1 MLQMLQ
7 SETLEQRMHKRM
19 ELPKTIVLN
28 PGNACVLVNISRN
41 GLLFKSLRDVAWP
54 AKWLLDIITIKREFD
69 IEDCPVELVWMKKDD
84 ELAGSSTRM
93 QTVGVKFGD
102 LDLSQG
108 AKLYYLLSNFK
119 YTFSVHL
126 FRECLLM

>member
-1 MLQMLQ
+1 MLQNH
-7 SETLEQRMHKRM
+7 TLEQRKHRRQKI
-19 ELPKTIVLN
+19 PKAIVLS
-28 PGNACVLVNISRN
+28 PGNACVLLNISRG
-41 GLLFKSLRDVAWP
+41 GLLFNSLSPVKWP
-54 AKWLLDIITIKREFD
+54 EKWVLDIITLKREFD

-84 ELAGSSTRM
+84 ELTGSSTRM

>member
-1 MLQMLQ
+1 MLQNH
-7 SETLEQRMHKRM
+7 TLEQRKHKRQ
-19 ELPKTIVLN
+19 EIPKAIVLS
-28 PGNACVLVNISRN
+28 PGNACVLLNISKS
-41 GLLFKSLRDVAWP
+41 GLLFKSLSPVKWP
-54 AKWLLDIITIKREFD
+54 EKWVLDIITLKREFD

-84 ELAGSSTRM
+84 ELTGSSTRM

-126 FRECLLM
+126 FHECLLM

>member
-1 MLQMLQ
+1 MKNIVTIGGGTGHPV
-7 SETLEQRMHKRM
+7 TLAALRQIPNIDIKA
-19 ELPKTIVLN
+19 IVTT
-28 PGNACVLVNISRN
+28 
-41 GLLFKSLRDVAWP
+41 
-54 AKWLLDIITIKREFD
+54 LDDGGSSGRLKREFD
-69 IEDCPVELVWMKKDD
+69 IEDCPVELVWMKKDG
-84 ELAGSSTRM
+84 ELTGSSTRM

>member
-1 MLQMLQ
+1 MQQ
-7 SETLEQRMHKRM
+7 SHTLEQRKHKRQ
-19 ELPKTIVLN
+19 ELPKTIVLS
-28 PGNACVLVNISRN
+28 PGNACVLLNISRS
-41 GLLFKSLRDVAWP
+41 GLLFKSLSPVEWP
-54 AKWLLDIITIKREFD
+54 AQWVLDIITMKREFD
-69 IEDCPVELVWMKKDD
+69 IENCPVELVWMKKDE
-84 ELAGSSTRM
+84 ELNGSSTRM

-126 FRECLLM
+126 FRECLLI